1 MKRLEQYDVF
11 SLPVSEVFYD
21 ADFNCRGAFTLA
33 SVEELAES
41 IDELGL
47 QFPVVV
53 QPAEE
58 IESFEHEDYRW
69 RLIAGHRRFR
79 AVTTF
84 LKWGEIPAT
93 VWNGLTDRQARMFNF
108 TENLE
113 RKDLNVLEEARAL
126 GRLFPEGT
134 SLREAARELKRHTR
148 WVQARFRLLKLP
160 EEVQIKVA
168 AGTLSLV
175 DMEAVAQFET
185 PDEQIKAA
193 NDIAKAKR
201 RGRHPSEGKAGRKF
215 RYRKTKTQINR
226 MIAQLLDRGID
237 GLTTR
242 ALAWAAGSISDDDF
256 QADISEHFPAQTER
270 FPVVISDAESG

>member
-11 SLPVSEVFYD
+11 SLPVSEVYYD
-21 ADFNCRGAFTLA
+21 ADFNCRGQFTLA
-33 SVEELAES
+33 SVEELAQS

-58 IESFEHEDYRW
+58 IEGFEQEGFQW

-84 LKWGEIPAT
+84 LKWAEIPAVIWRGMT
-93 VWNGLTDRQARMFNF
+93 ERQARLFNF

-113 RKDLNVLEEARAL
+113 REDLNVLEEARAL
-126 GRLFPEGT
+126 GRLFPDGA

-148 WVQARFRLLKLP
+148 WVHARFRLLKLP

-175 DMEAVAQFET
+175 DVEILSQFDSPE
-185 PDEQIKAA
+185 EQIRIA
-193 NDIAKAKR
+193 NDIAKAER
-201 RGRHPSEGKAGRKF
+201 RGRHPRETKPGRG
-215 RYRKTKTQINR
+215 RRTKTKTQINQ
-226 MIAQLLDRGID
+226 MIAKLMGHGLD

-242 ALAWAAGSISDDDF
+242 ALAWAAGSIGGDEF
-256 QADISEHFPAQTER
+256 EEDIRQIER
-270 FPVVISDAESG
+270 ECKRS

>member
-21 ADFNCRGAFTLA
+21 ADFNCRGAFTLQ
-33 SVEELAES
+33 SVEELARS

-47 QFPVVV
+47 QFPMVV

-58 IESFEHEDYRW
+58 IDGLEHEGFRW

-84 LKWGEIPAT
+84 LKWTEIPAS
-93 VWNGLTDRQARMFNF
+93 VWQGLTERQARMFNF

-126 GRLFPEGT
+126 GRLFPNGA
-134 SLREAARELKRHTR
+134 SLREVARELKRHTR
-148 WVQARFRLLKLP
+148 WVQARFRLLRLP

-201 RGRHPSEGKAGRKF
+201 RGRHPSETKPGRSF
-215 RYRKTKTQINR
+215 RYRKTKSQINQ
-226 MIAQLLDRGID
+226 MIAKLMEHGLD

-242 ALAWAAGSISDDDF
+242 ALAWAAGSIGDDEF
-256 QADISEHFPAQTER
+256 EEDIQQIGCECGRS
-270 FPVVISDAESG
+270 

>member
-11 SLPVSEVFYD
+11 SLPVSQVFYD
-21 ADFNCRGAFTLA
+21 ADFNCRGQFTLA
-33 SVEELAES
+33 SVEELAQS

-47 QFPVVV
+47 QLSVVV

-58 IESFEHEDYRW
+58 VKGFEQEGYRW

-84 LKWGEIPAT
+84 LKWTEIPAT

-113 RKDLNVLEEARAL
+113 RQDLNVLEEARAL
-126 GRLFPEGT
+126 GRLFPDGA

-175 DMEAVAQFET
+175 DVDILSQFDT
-185 PDEQIKAA
+185 PEDQIKAA
-193 NDIAKAKR
+193 AEIAKAKR
-201 RGRHPSEGKAGRKF
+201 HGRKPSEGRPGRKF
-215 RYRKTKTQINR
+215 RYRKTKAQINR
-226 MIAQLLDRGID
+226 MIAKLMDHGID

-256 QADISEHFPAQTER
+256 EEDIRRESTTE
-270 FPVVISDAESG
+270 PTPS

>member
-1 MKRLEQYDVF
+1 MKRLERYDVF
-11 SLPVSEVFYD
+11 SLPVSEVYYD
-21 ADFNCRGAFTLA
+21 ADFNCRGPFTLQ

-58 IESFEHEDYRW
+58 IEDFGEADYRW

-84 LKWGEIPAT
+84 LKWTGIPAT
-93 VWNGLTDRQARMFNF
+93 IRSGLTERQARMFNF

-113 RKDLNVLEEARAL
+113 REDLNVLEEARAL
-126 GRLFPEGT
+126 GRLFPKGA
-134 SLREAARELKRHTR
+134 SLREAAKELKRHTR

-175 DMEAVAQFET
+175 DVEVLSQFDSPE
-185 PDEQIKAA
+185 DQIKAA
-193 NDIAKAKR
+193 AEIAKAKR
-201 RGRHPSEGKAGRKF
+201 HGRKPSEGRTGRKF
-215 RYRKTKTQINR
+215 RYRKTKAQINR
-226 MIAQLLDRGID
+226 MIAKLMDHGID

-242 ALAWAAGSISDDDF
+242 ALAWAAGSIGDDDF
-256 QADISEHFPAQTER
+256 EEDIRRESTTE
-270 FPVVISDAESG
+270 PVLS